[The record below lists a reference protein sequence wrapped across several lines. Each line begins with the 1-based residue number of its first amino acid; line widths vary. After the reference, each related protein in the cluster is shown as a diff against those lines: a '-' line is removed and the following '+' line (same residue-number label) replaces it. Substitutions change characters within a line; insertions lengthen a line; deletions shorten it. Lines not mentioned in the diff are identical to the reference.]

1 LTPEGLRSGL
11 AELFDP
17 AVGGKI
23 KVTIGATYPMEKA
36 GAHRALEKQPGKL
49 ALNRHSDKEKFLRDL
64 NRAESCEMSE
74 RSLKILR
81 KSGDSEYE
89 GSIPFTRSIPPL
101 PPA

>member
-36 GAHRALEKQPGKL
+36 AGAHRALEKQ
-49 ALNRHSDKEKFLRDL
+49 
-64 NRAESCEMSE
+64 RASS
-74 RSLKILR
+74 RSTA
-81 KSGDSEYE
+81 
-89 GSIPFTRSIPPL
+89 IPTKRNS
-101 PPA
+101 